1 MFNQEARWD
10 RSILKKDS
18 NDLNEPIRVV
28 AVFECGKILP
38 RSFSWHQKPYPVT
51 KITYFWQERQGR
63 ELLNL
68 FCVETPNGLYQIS
81 FSNQSL
87 SWRLNKIL

>member
-1 MFNQEARWD
+1 MFNKDARWD
-10 RSILKKDS
+10 RDIPGQDHCY
-18 NDLNEPIRVV
+18 LNEPIRVV
-28 AVFECGKILP
+28 AEFERGKILP
-38 RSFSWHQKPYPVT
+38 RSFSWHQKSYPIK

-68 FCVETPNGLYQIS
+68 FSVETPNGLYQIS